1 MKART
6 MTHPTTS
13 HTNGRPGMET
23 GVTDWVL
30 DDTVGHI
37 GARDSRGNPLMVI
50 ATGPLFAARLAA
62 AFSSARSVRHPVQLC
77 RASAPCFSSLSRR
90 PL

>member
-37 GARDSRGNPLMVI
+37 GARDSRGNPPMVI

-62 AFSSARSVRHPVQLC
+62 AFSSPGPFAIPYSYAGP
-77 RASAPCFSSLSRR
+77 R
-90 PL
+90 PPAFPP